1 MFKSIKIGRLAGFD
15 IQINT
20 SFLLLLGLVAIL
32 QGFWAGLTLAVVVF
46 GSVLLHELGHAIV
59 ARKLRVPIAGI
70 ELHFFGG
77 VAKMAGSPR
86 SPRDEILIAV
96 AGPAVSF
103 ALAGIGAMVS
113 WLTPL
118 PGAPLLAGVNLVLG
132 VFNLIPALP
141 MDGGRIFRAALSKKM
156 GRLRATELAVR
167 ITHGLAVF
175 LGVAAAW
182 SGNWHLV
189 AVAVVIWLMGS
200 QERRVARYWHYE
212 GEKPEVEVLG
222 NDGHTRGWFTRHGQH
237 AETPPRGGWRKET
250 PPSRSEETN
259 GKAPKASR
267 RVYKSAD
274 GGWVVVERVRF

>member
-15 IQINT
+15 IQVNT
-20 SFLLLLGLVAIL
+20 SFLILLGLVALL

-59 ARKLRVPIAGI
+59 ARRLQVPIAGI

-103 ALAGIGAMVS
+103 ALAGIGIVIS

-118 PGAPLLAGVNLVLG
+118 PGASLFAGVNLVLG

-141 MDGGRIFRAALSKKM
+141 MDGGRVFRAALSKKL
-156 GRLRATELAVR
+156 GRLKATELAVR
-167 ITHGLAVF
+167 ITHGLAIL

-222 NDGHTRGWFTRHGQH
+222 RDGHSRGWFTRDGEH
-237 AETPPRGGWRKET
+237 AEGPPPGG
-250 PPSRSEETN
+250 SSEETVSGRTGETN
-259 GKAPKASR
+259 ADAPKASR
-267 RVYKSAD
+267 RVYKSGD
-274 GGWVVVERVRF
+274 GGWVVVERVRW